1 MLPYSQYMLAVNRFI
16 QWLVGNRYLIS
27 KEKHCSSLMNTIIHG
42 NNPSYLNNIL
52 PPNVS
57 DCSNYALQNVNISNH
72 LPPIFMY
79 MYMYI
84 QMYPSSIRRI
94 LCGINYVWK
103 IEISL
108 HKSIENGIYMQPP
121 NNYFCVVI
129 SFNTEI

>member
-16 QWLVGNRYLIS
+16 QCLVGKSYLIS

-57 DCSNYALQNVNISNH
+57 YCSNYALQNVNISNH

-79 MYMYI
+79 I

-94 LCGINYVWK
+94 LCGINYDWK

-121 NNYFCVVI
+121 NNYFCVLIV
-129 SFNTEI
+129 FNTEI